1 MDRIYK
7 KSISKE
13 KNNDDL
19 NLQSMPKLSGWL
31 RYCPDDDCILVETLI
46 LNHNEIIRSFHYF
59 VSGTTLAVWG
69 RK

>member
-13 KNNDDL
+13 MNNDNDL
-19 NLQSMPKLSGWL
+19 NLQSMTKLSGWL

-59 VSGTTLAVWG
+59 VSGTTTEVY
-69 RK
+69 